1 MSRLADYFV
10 VVGYDHENKRE
21 CFWMI
26 SPFARCSF
34 YSMRHWRCS
43 RHLFPLV
50 SVALHRSFD
59 DLTGRLLCRQQIW
72 IEYSELAVC
81 VVSTRFPLKPVPFFF
96 LFSFSPPKTPDS
108 CVLCTAGSTVV
119 ISLLAPQVCRREFW
133 WLVNLSAQLCVHLQ
147 GCSSVSSARS
157 FLCWRSW
164 TSYCM
169 LMMESDHFINPC
181 SYSESETGF
190 LHGDKVS
197 VREISMYT

>member
-21 CFWMI
+21 YFRTI

-34 YSMRHWRCS
+34 CSMRHWRCS
-43 RHLFPLV
+43 RHLSTCFSCSASLLRW
-50 SVALHRSFD
+50 SHRSFTLQAAD
-59 DLTGRLLCRQQIW
+59 SDRIFWAGGLCCVHQI
-72 IEYSELAVC
+72 
-81 VVSTRFPLKPVPFFF
+81 PFKAGSVFVF
-96 LFSFSPPKTPDS
+96 CSLCFSPKTPDL

-147 GCSSVSSARS
+147 GCSSVNSARS

-181 SYSESETGF
+181 SYSETVF

-197 VREISMYT
+197 AREISMYT